1 MMPVLTSAALMPQEA
16 LVLAAIDVTIP
27 FATTP
32 PGLSAPDS
40 GTANTDMRG
49 FVTGYMSTFGTHV
62 ILTDVGLGA
71 P

>member
-1 MMPVLTSAALMPQEA
+1 MIPVLTSAALMPQET
-16 LVLAAIDVTIP
+16 LVLAAIDVTVPIGM
-27 FATTP
+27 TP

-49 FVTGYMSTFGTHV
+49 FVAGYMSTFGTHV
-62 ILTDVGLGA
+62 ILTDVGLGE